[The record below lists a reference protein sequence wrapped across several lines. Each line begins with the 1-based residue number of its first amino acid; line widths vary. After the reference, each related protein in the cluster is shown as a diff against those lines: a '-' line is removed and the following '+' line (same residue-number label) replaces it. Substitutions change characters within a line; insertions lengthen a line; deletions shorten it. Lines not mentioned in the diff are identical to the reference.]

1 MVDILRRATESS
13 EPYVITALAQRWSGR
28 FSHSAANAA
37 TVCSPSPIA
46 PRGSTRVNANFWIMP
61 DRPSPRSPW
70 AAGRA
75 MNCRVAPGCGW
86 DDVCSHRGAGPGS
99 MVSGLGRA
107 ELVSKT
113 YRPDWQRPR
122 PKTQSKSIRRRD
134 TPRLGPTPVR
144 YCIPHRMHPRNASST
159 LPNQSRSAKPAG
171 TITSSPSPTDFRT
184 PPPPPSNLHS
194 ARQPSYP
201 TSRAFLHW
209 RLSDDGPGAS
219 RIVSIGCPDI
229 ADQAGHVGFVP
240 IPD

>member
-1 MVDILRRATESS
+1 MVDILRRAKENP
-13 EPYVITALAQRWSGR
+13 EPQVITALAQRWSGR

-37 TVCSPSPIA
+37 TVCSPAPIA
-46 PRGSTRVNANFWIMP
+46 PR
-61 DRPSPRSPW
+61 RSRECTNSW
-70 AAGRA
+70 
-75 MNCRVAPGCGW
+75 
-86 DDVCSHRGAGPGS
+86 
-99 MVSGLGRA
+99 
-107 ELVSKT
+107 
-113 YRPDWQRPR
+113 DWQRPR

-144 YCIPHRMHPRNASST
+144 YCIPHRMHPRNPSST

-171 TITSSPSPTDFRT
+171 TITSSSSPADFRT

-194 ARQPSYP
+194 ARQPSDP

-219 RIVSIGCPDI
+219 RIVSIGRPDL

-240 IPD
+240 QHRTKCAALQSRRGRAVSCRNRNHSMLLSGARPVRAGLPPSSLFWNPSRK